1 DLLLVAQPSR
11 TVVCQD
17 RAGRDRTRR
26 VHLGTRSEEKAH
38 AIHPSV
44 QPAGQTREVEILR
57 SLTTDYSCFN
67 RYSPL
72 VPPRGRARY
81 VCPHFRLRGSP
92 SMTLNVPA
100 DAAQLGPQ

>member
-26 VHLGTRSEEKAH
+26 LHLGTRSEEKAH

-72 VPPRGRARY
+72 ASLNLPKLAAVGPTVGSSSDMSWLDETQ
-81 VCPHFRLRGSP
+81 LRVG
-92 SMTLNVPA
+92 
-100 DAAQLGPQ
+100 DA